1 MTCVKL
7 VNHLDGCNWTKFLS
21 RRLTMWND
29 CTWHTKMSH
38 TRALFLEI
46 CDSNAHSHQSHYRI
60 SPNEHVSDWSNTAIT
75 RQWIMFF
82 LSLVVQG
89 YEILATPL
97 TVQCRSPISVYILL
111 LQQGFSRFS
120 SALCE
125 FWFNLRRSWVLTCTT
140 DTRLTSRL
148 DVYHR
153 WRLKFTDLEVK
164 DVVTGSND
172 KSKRHIVWWTKFLVC
187 HGTYQLPCC
196 SHKLVPNGWASS
208 PNGKW
213 LSNHRD
219 SSFLLVLFVC
229 ACLEDA
235 PRRSANWNLGKCH
248 LWGPSWPPTSDWS
261 KLGKKKQLIQ

>member
-1 MTCVKL
+1 
-7 VNHLDGCNWTKFLS
+7 
-21 RRLTMWND
+21 
-29 CTWHTKMSH
+29 
-38 TRALFLEI
+38 
-46 CDSNAHSHQSHYRI
+46 
-60 SPNEHVSDWSNTAIT
+60 
-75 RQWIMFF
+75 MFF

-89 YEILATPL
+89 YEVLATPL
-97 TVQCRSPISVYILL
+97 TVQCRCPISANILL
-111 LQQGFSRFS
+111 QQQGFSRFS

-164 DVVTGSND
+164 DVVTGSNGSND

-208 PNGKW
+208 PSGKL
-213 LSNHRD
+213 LSNHREL
-219 SSFLLVLFVC
+219 SFLLVLCVGVC
-229 ACLEDA
+229 VSWRCASKISKLKLREM
-235 PRRSANWNLGKCH
+235 PPL
-248 LWGPSWPPTSDWS
+248 GPSWPPTSDWS
-261 KLGKKKQLIQ
+261 ELGKKYT